1 MMHLHE
7 SAILTMIFLELYNRR
22 YNDNRTVFLTVGK
35 SAICTLTP
43 AGGVEN

>member
-7 SAILTMIFLELYNRR
+7 SAILAIIFLELSNRR

-43 AGGVEN
+43 AGDVEN